1 MAATASPDTID
12 PPARL
17 RSILEHRRAAGL
29 AWSDVVFDRVVD
41 EITRPL
47 KPTVAEGWREVLLS
61 DSVRTWWRQAYAGSG
76 PGRHALTIFL

>member
-47 KPTVAEGWREVLLS
+47 KPTVAEGGGGPAQRQRPYLVASGVCGKSGRAGPADELS
-61 DSVRTWWRQAYAGSG
+61 
-76 PGRHALTIFL
+76 